1 MFLTILSAKNNIK
14 KSPKEMSIIIN
25 CVFMTGEDGRGGM
38 AAITLHHDA
47 PVTPEI
53 LTAIYRKCEHELPTY
68 ARPIFLRFMKEFVVT
83 QTMKNRKVEL
93 VTEGFDLNTV
103 TDPLYVIDTNT
114 KSYKLFTVD
123 NANAVL
129 QSKL

>member
-14 KSPKEMSIIIN
+14 KSPIEMFVIIN
-25 CVFMTGEDGRGGM
+25 CVLMIGEDGRAGM

-53 LTAIYRKCEHELPTY
+53 LMAIYRKCEHELPTY
-68 ARPIFLRFMKEFVVT
+68 ARPIFLRFMTEFVVT

-103 TDPLYVIDTNT
+103 TDPLYVIDNKS
-114 KSYKLFTVD
+114 KSYKPFTVD
-123 NANAVL
+123 NSYAVL